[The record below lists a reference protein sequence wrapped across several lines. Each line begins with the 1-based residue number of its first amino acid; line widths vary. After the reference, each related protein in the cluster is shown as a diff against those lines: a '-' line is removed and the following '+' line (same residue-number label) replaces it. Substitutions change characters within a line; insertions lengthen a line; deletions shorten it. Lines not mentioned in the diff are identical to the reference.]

1 MGAPVLL
8 EGIQGVVDPMEIAM
22 REFER
27 GVVPITV
34 KRLLDAVH

>member
-8 EGIQGVVDPMEIAM
+8 EGIQGVADPMEIAM